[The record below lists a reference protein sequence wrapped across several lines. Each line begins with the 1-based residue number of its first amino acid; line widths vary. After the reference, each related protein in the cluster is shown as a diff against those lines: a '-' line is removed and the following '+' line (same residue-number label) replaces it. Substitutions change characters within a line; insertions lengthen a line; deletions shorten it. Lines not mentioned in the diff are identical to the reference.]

1 MVDSRNSIS
10 DNERGCI
17 MKKFLGIAV
26 LLVLTLALTA
36 CGDDPDPRFRVTNNY
51 ANSVNIGYKVA
62 DGNTV
67 NMNGV
72 ATGTTSEWKTI
83 PETTVTITGF
93 PADTAKTQDP
103 LTFATA
109 KGYQYTVIVG
119 ADGRATV
126 NKEDQ

>member
-1 MVDSRNSIS
+1 
-10 DNERGCI
+10 
-17 MKKFLGIAV
+17 MKKLLGFAV

-51 ANSVNIGYKVA
+51 ASEVNISYKVA
-62 DGNTV
+62 EGNTV

-83 PETTVTITGF
+83 PETSVSIENF
-93 PADTAKTQDP
+93 PADKNNTQDP
-103 LTFATA
+103 LVFTTA
-109 KGYQYTVIVG
+109 KGYQYTVVVR
-119 ADGRATV
+119 ADGRASV

>member
-1 MVDSRNSIS
+1 MIRKLI
-10 DNERGCI
+10 G
-17 MKKFLGIAV
+17 LTV
-26 LLVLTLALTA
+26 LVVFACALVA

-51 ANSVNIGYKVA
+51 ASSVNISYKVA

-72 ATGTTSEWKTI
+72 ATGTTSEWKTV
-83 PETTVTITGF
+83 PETTVTVAGF
-93 PADTAKTQDP
+93 PADAAKTQDP

-109 KGYQYTVIVG
+109 KGYQYTVVVA
-119 ADGRATV
+119 ADGRASV